1 MGETDSL
8 VVAYDELQT
17 LGVKSLELVGVP
29 QNHAR
34 ITLLVLLCADLRGF
48 GTHGV
53 ERLLSY
59 VPRLKKGLINARPAL
74 RLEEKGESIRL
85 LYGDNALGP
94 LVGERGVREAI
105 SLAKKFG
112 IGFVA
117 CRDSNHFG
125 AAAPYVL
132 MACQEKI
139 IGIACTNAFATMAPT
154 GGLDSVVGN
163 NPLAIGVPLEDGNHF
178 VLDMAMSVS
187 SRGRIRSMAA
197 KGQAIPADWAITRQG
212 EPTTDPQEALKGLV
226 LPVGQHKGYG
236 LAVAIDILCGVL
248 TGAGFGT
255 GVKSLFQEWNEPQ
268 HIGHLFIAL
277 DPQRFMSWENF
288 QARMGELYQEL
299 KAVRPIDT
307 DAPVVVAGEKE
318 NQMEKERRAYG
329 IPLPRATLDKLR
341 MLAAGEYDMETSKY

>member
-1 MGETDSL
+1 MGDADRLL
-8 VVAYDELQT
+8 VALGELKE
-17 LGVKSLELVGVP
+17 LGTKSLELVGVP
-29 QNHAR
+29 PDQAR
-34 ITLLVLLCADLRGF
+34 ITMQVLLWADLRGF

-53 ERLLSY
+53 DRLLSY
-59 VPRLKKGLINARPAL
+59 VPRLKKGLINARPTLRVEEKGDAL
-74 RLEEKGESIRL
+74 RLVHGDNGLGQVVGEKGM
-85 LYGDNALGP
+85 
-94 LVGERGVREAI
+94 REAI
-105 SLAKKFG
+105 SLAQKSG
-112 IGFVA
+112 LGLVA

-154 GGLDSVVGN
+154 GGLESVVGN

-197 KGQAIPADWAITRQG
+197 KGQEIPAGWAITRQG
-212 EPTTDPQEALKGLV
+212 QPTTDPQEALKGLV

-277 DPQRFMSWENF
+277 DPQSFMSWESF

-299 KAVRPIDT
+299 KGVRPIDPDT
-307 DAPVVVAGEKE
+307 PVVVAGEKE
-318 NQMEKERRAYG
+318 NQLEKERRAAG
-329 IPLPRATLDKLR
+329 IPLPRATLDKLK
-341 MLAAGEYDMETSKY
+341 MLAAGEYDVEISKF

>member
-1 MGETDSL
+1 MGETDHIL
-8 VVAYDELQT
+8 VAYDELQE
-17 LGVKSLELVGVP
+17 LGEKCLELVGVP
-29 QNHAR
+29 PDHAL
-34 ITLLVLLCADLRGF
+34 ITTQVLLWADLRGV

-59 VPRLKKGLINARPAL
+59 VPRLKKGLINACPAL
-74 RLEEKGESIRL
+74 KVEEKGEAIRL
-85 LYGDNALGP
+85 LHGDNGLGQV
-94 LVGERGVREAI
+94 VGERGVREAI
-105 SLAKKFG
+105 SLAKKSG
-112 IGFVA
+112 LGFVA

-125 AAAPYVL
+125 AVAPYVL

-163 NPLAIGVPLEDGNHF
+163 NPLGIGIPVEGGNHF

-187 SRGRIRSMAA
+187 SRGRIRGMAA
-197 KGQAIPADWAITRQG
+197 KGQTIPAGWAITRQG

-255 GVKSLFQEWNEPQ
+255 EVKSLFQEWSEPQ
-268 HIGHLFIAL
+268 HIGHVFIAL
-277 DPQRFMSWENF
+277 DPRRLMDWESFQR
-288 QARMGELYQEL
+288 RIYELYREL
-299 KAVRPIDT
+299 KSVCPIDPDT
-307 DAPVVVAGEKE
+307 PVVVAGEME
-318 NQMEKERRAYG
+318 NRMEKERKSAG
-329 IPLPRATLDKLR
+329 IPLPPATLYKLR
-341 MLAAGEYDMETSKY
+341 MLAAGEYEIEISKY